1 MKKLHWML
9 CGIAIAFAA
18 CGVAPETTTNAEGEQ
33 VQSITRTVNGQ
44 AETCTE
50 TFGVCK
56 VGACELGLHD
66 TFQRITEVCCDAAGN
81 CETELY
87 RLCGC

>member
-1 MKKLHWML
+1 MKKLRWML
-9 CGIAIAFAA
+9 CGIAMTFAA

-33 VQSITRTVNGQ
+33 VQTITRTVNG
-44 AETCTE
+44 ATETCTE
-50 TFGVCK
+50 TL
-56 VGACELGLHD
+56 GACHIGQCELGPHD
-66 TFQRITEVCCDAAGN
+66 TVQRITEVCCTNGV